1 MSRPLNPRAALAKAR
16 GIRPATLEI
25 RERAAMR
32 GGDALPMCPTC
43 GSPPAARAGEGLS
56 QIYCRQC
63 CQRANRH
70 GSHFKTTYPAATLRP
85 YRHAAQRFLR
95 AHLLDTWIVHA
106 LHALAALMD
115 HAGPVERVVDVY
127 RLPPADKARAA
138 LARMRRRE
146 VPPERLLVNYL
157 AVCCAIATDPIS
169 PGSETAN
176 YRRVQAAK
184 VCART
189 AASND
194 GYYSDRLKNER
205 YARSTGQALV
215 HLGRWLEEACEHV
228 ETAHLAAIL
237 ELARA
242 GTTAAPSQRTDHTSE

>member
-1 MSRPLNPRAALAKAR
+1 MLNPRAALARAR
-16 GIRPATLEI
+16 GIRSATVEI
-25 RERAAMR
+25 GERAAMR
-32 GGDALPMCPTC
+32 ADDALAMCPSC
-43 GSPPAARAGEGLS
+43 GRPPAAREGKGLS
-56 QIYCRQC
+56 QIYCRRC

-70 GSHFKTTYPAATLRP
+70 GSHFKATHSAATLNP
-85 YRHAAQRFLR
+85 YRRAAERFLKT
-95 AHLLDTWIVHA
+95 HPLDIWIVHA
-106 LHALAALMD
+106 LHSLAALMD

-169 PGSETAN
+169 PGSETTN
-176 YRRVQAAK
+176 FRRVQAAK
-184 VCART
+184 VCARM

-194 GYYSDRLKNER
+194 GFYSDRLKNER

-215 HLGRWLEEACEHV
+215 HLGKLLEEACEHV
-228 ETAHLAAIL
+228 EAEHLKAIL
-237 ELARA
+237 ALAQGERGA
-242 GTTAAPSQRTDHTSE
+242 GS